1 MGERSRLRAGIP
13 LRDRD
18 SSVMSEID
26 AKQLSMDY
34 GRRVRELRKEKNL
47 TQRQLSEITGL
58 KREYISLI
66 EHGRTDMQLST
77 FLKIADALDVQISM

>member
-1 MGERSRLRAGIP
+1 MR
-13 LRDRD
+13 
-18 SSVMSEID
+18 EIN

-66 EHGRTDMQLST
+66 EHGRTDMQLSS

>member
-1 MGERSRLRAGIP
+1 MGQWSGFRPRIP
-13 LRDRD
+13 LRNRNAGT
-18 SSVMSEID
+18 MID

-47 TQRQLSEITGL
+47 TQRQLSEITAL

-77 FLKIADALDVQISM
+77 FLKIANALDVQISM

>member
-1 MGERSRLRAGIP
+1 
-13 LRDRD
+13 
-18 SSVMSEID
+18 MS
-26 AKQLSMDY
+26 
-34 GRRVRELRKEKNL
+34 G
-47 TQRQLSEITGL
+47 QRQLSEITGL

>member
-1 MGERSRLRAGIP
+1 
-13 LRDRD
+13 
-18 SSVMSEID
+18 MSEID
-26 AKQLSMDY
+26 AKQLSMDH
-34 GRRVRELRKEKNL
+34 GRRVRELTKEKNL